1 MQQYFE
7 IYPAAR
13 HPGLILAGHG
23 LVAVAIAVYVE
34 PVAMMLGGL
43 TLAGLLAL
51 RETSQSMRQEII
63 ALKLNPRDASIEL
76 EQGGQ
81 PYFYGK
87 YKVYATR
94 WFAILKLID
103 KRKTR
108 TLILNPDRCNSIQSY
123 HQLRY
128 ALRQMDQADAA

>member
-1 MQQYFE
+1 M
-7 IYPAAR
+7 
-13 HPGLILAGHG
+13 HPGLALGGHG
-23 LVAVAIAVYVE
+23 LIAVAIAVYVE
-34 PVAMMLGGL
+34 PVSMMLGGL
-43 TLAGLLAL
+43 VLVGLLAL
-51 RETSQSMRQEII
+51 RETRQLIRQEVIR
-63 ALKLNPRDASIEL
+63 LKVNRREASIEL

-123 HQLRY
+123 RQLRY
-128 ALRQMDQADAA
+128 ALQQMDQADAA

>member
-1 MQQYFE
+1 MQL
-7 IYPAAR
+7 
-13 HPGLILAGHG
+13 GLTLGGHG
-23 LVAVAIAVYVE
+23 LIAVAIAVYVE
-34 PVAMMLGGL
+34 PVPMMLGGL
-43 TLAGLLAL
+43 TLVGLLAL
-51 RETSQSMRQEII
+51 REARQLIRQGII
-63 ALKLNPRDASIEL
+63 RLRLNPSETSIEL

-103 KRKTR
+103 KHKTR

-123 HQLRY
+123 RQLRY
-128 ALRQMDQADAA
+128 ALLQMNQADAA

>member
-1 MQQYFE
+1 MQ
-7 IYPAAR
+7 
-13 HPGLILAGHG
+13 PGFTLGGHG
-23 LVAVAIAVYVE
+23 LIAVAIAVYVE
-34 PVAMMLGGL
+34 PVTMMLGGL
-43 TLAGLLAL
+43 ALVGLLAL
-51 RETSQSMRQEII
+51 RESGQLMRQDII
-63 ALKLNPRDASIEL
+63 GLKLNPNQNSIEL
-76 EQGGQ
+76 EQDGQ

-123 HQLRY
+123 RQLRY
-128 ALRQMDQADAA
+128 ALQQMEQADAA